1 MNYNTKL
8 LHKNFIDLY
17 KNNNKEKNPHSVPK
31 LTKIVA
37 SVNFGNSGSDKKIVD
52 SAMKDFLS
60 IFGSKPVFFKSKV
73 SDAAFKIREGQIVG
87 LKITLRSDKMF
98 LFLDKMIY
106 VALPRIRDFRGI
118 KKSFDVF
125 GNLSI
130 SLPGNSSLFLESNL
144 LQDLNLSFSISQSS
158 PDLSLNLLSS
168 INIPFL
174 K

>member
-17 KNNNKEKNPHSVPK
+17 KDNNKEKNPHSVPK

-73 SDAAFKIREGQIVG
+73 
-87 LKITLRSDKMF
+87 LKHKDQF
-98 LFLDKMIY
+98 L
-106 VALPRIRDFRGI
+106 
-118 KKSFDVF
+118 
-125 GNLSI
+125 
-130 SLPGNSSLFLESNL
+130 
-144 LQDLNLSFSISQSS
+144 
-158 PDLSLNLLSS
+158 
-168 INIPFL
+168 
-174 K
+174 